1 MGEGGGI
8 SLWPVAFSL
17 IVNCV
22 LNGIVL
28 TLDLREW
35 RVGGEEDGR
44 GEAGGRVER
53 NISSKQ
59 PYACMYLTHH

>member
-1 MGEGGGI
+1 M
-8 SLWPVAFSL
+8 AFSL

-22 LNGIVL
+22 TQRNSVN
-28 TLDLREW
+28 LDLRER

-59 PYACMYLTHH
+59 PYACMYLMHH